1 MARAGVLVAFEG
13 IDGSGKSTQAVKL
26 GAWAEGLGYEVVQT
40 KEPTAGKWGRRIRE
54 SMFQRRLPPREELK
68 CFVEDRR
75 EHVKTLIRPA
85 LERGAFVIIDRYYY
99 STVAYQG
106 ARRMDPKQVLKLN
119 RAFAPMP
126 DVVFMMDLDPR
137 QSLRRVSG
145 RGARD
150 KFEKLSELIKVREL
164 FKDLALREPHVVMV
178 DADRTAAAVHRDV
191 VFELVRGPLWRRLH
205 EFRLKVPVKRHYAS
219 LRLAMK
225 LQKANLPAQEKARQ
239 LWHARR

>member
-1 MARAGVLVAFEG
+1 VLVAFEG

-26 GAWAEGLGYEVVQT
+26 GAWAEGLGFEVVQT

-54 SMFQRRLPPREELK
+54 SMFHKRLPPREELK
-68 CFVEDRR
+68 CFVNDRR
-75 EHVKTLIRPA
+75 EHVKSLIRPA

-106 ARRMDPKQVLKLN
+106 ARGLDPKHVLALN

-137 QSLRRVSG
+137 LSLKRVSG

-164 FKDLALREPHVVMV
+164 FRELALREPHVVML
-178 DADRTAAAVHRDV
+178 DADRSPAAVHRDV
-191 VFELVRGPLWRRLH
+191 IFELVRGPIYRRLH
-205 EFRLKVPVKRHYAS
+205 ELKLKVPAKPHYAA
-219 LRLAMK
+219 LKLAMK
-225 LQKANLPAQEKARQ
+225 LHKAKLPAQEKARQ
-239 LWHARR
+239 LWQARR